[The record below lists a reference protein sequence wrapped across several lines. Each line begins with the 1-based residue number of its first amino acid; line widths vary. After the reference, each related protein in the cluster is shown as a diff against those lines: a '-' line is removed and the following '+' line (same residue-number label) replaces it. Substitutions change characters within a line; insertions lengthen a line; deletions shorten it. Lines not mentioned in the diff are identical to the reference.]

1 MQIEEH
7 FARLIQRACPKSY
20 GQVGPARLPMHSLR
34 ICALHAAVGALHMR
48 LPQELRAGGAP
59 PVLQVDWLSAMMHA
73 CAAL

>member
-20 GQVGPARLPMHSLR
+20 AQVGPARLPMHSLR
-34 ICALHAAVGALHMR
+34 ICALHAAVGALHVR
-48 LPQELRAGGAP
+48 LPQELWAGGPA
-59 PVLQVDWLSAMMHA
+59 VLQVDWLSAMMHA